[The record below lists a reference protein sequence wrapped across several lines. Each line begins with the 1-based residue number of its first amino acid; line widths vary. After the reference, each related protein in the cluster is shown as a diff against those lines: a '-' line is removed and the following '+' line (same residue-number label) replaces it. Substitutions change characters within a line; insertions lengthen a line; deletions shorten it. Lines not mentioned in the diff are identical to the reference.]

1 MKVSDRDLEEQTAEE
16 AQDRVAEIPVQ
27 EGHRAA
33 LNAPEEP
40 VAHHQVV
47 AGAKPVD
54 VWLQAREVVASIR
67 VAHDYVRAACGADA
81 VHQRGSVSLGGDL
94 YDSRVVVL
102 GNANRLVGAS
112 VVGDQNFAID
122 VGPGKEAARL
132 IDTIGERLLLVE
144 TRHEDRQLNAHLCLL
159 KHSSVLPSV
168 AASRGVGLV
177 RCALSRV

>member
-1 MKVSDRDLEEQTAEE
+1 MKVSDRDLEEKAPEE

-81 VHQRGSVSLGGDL
+81 VHQRGSVSLGGDP
-94 YDSRVVVL
+94 Y
-102 GNANRLVGAS
+102 N
-112 VVGDQNFAID
+112 
-122 VGPGKEAARL
+122 PPP
-132 IDTIGERLLLVE
+132 LLLA
-144 TRHEDRQLNAHLCLL
+144 NAT
-159 KHSSVLPSV
+159 P
-168 AASRGVGLV
+168 
-177 RCALSRV
+177 